1 VDSLSVRLFCF
12 RFINSYI
19 SLFYIAFCKGTIVPS
34 DPCLNNNCMEELSTQ
49 LSSIFMFTM
58 VLNLVEM
65 AMPVIFWYLRHG
77 RSQPQAEA
85 STELATMSA
94 SGQTAPLVYRHSDME
109 GELAMDPYGLPVED
123 YLEIVINYGY
133 MVLFSVSFPIIPL
146 LTLIEYVVEIRVDAW
161 KLLSWAHRPF
171 PLPGKSIGVFSVIV
185 QTVSYF
191 GAITNPALII
201 FTSGFFSDTPAYKKL
216 IFFLLIEH
224 GLVLIKFALAWLI
237 PDESEGKD

>member
-1 VDSLSVRLFCF
+1 
-12 RFINSYI
+12 
-19 SLFYIAFCKGTIVPS
+19 
-34 DPCLNNNCMEELSTQ
+34 MEELSTQ
-49 LSSIFMFTM
+49 LSSIFVFTM

-65 AMPVIFWYLRHG
+65 GMPVLFWYLRHG
-77 RSQPQAEA
+77 RSKPQADS
-85 STELATMSA
+85 STELVSMSG
-94 SGQTAPLVYRHSDME
+94 SGQTAPLVYKHSEVEEEVAME
-109 GELAMDPYGLPVED
+109 PYGLPVED

-161 KLLSWAHRPF
+161 KLLSWSHRPF

-201 FTSGFFSDTPAYKKL
+201 FTSGFFSDTTQFKKL
-216 IFFLLIEH
+216 VYFLLVEH
-224 GLVLIKFALAWLI
+224 ALVLIKFALAWLI
-237 PDESEGKD
+237 PDESKSKD